1 MSEEK
6 KTTVSENRRQV
17 ILEDKYC
24 EMAERIGDGNRS
36 KGIRI
41 AIEHFYK
48 TKAVSYGGEYECEFG
63 EKESE

>member
-24 EMAERIGDGNRS
+24 DMAERIGDGNRS

-41 AIEHFYK
+41 ALEL
-48 TKAVSYGGEYECEFG
+48 YEELI
-63 EKESE
+63 KSANTNNSDTAINIP

>member
-24 EMAERIGDGNRS
+24 DMAERIGDGNRS

-41 AIEHFYK
+41 ALEQ
-48 TKAVSYGGEYECEFG
+48 YE
-63 EKESE
+63 EKEQS

>member
-24 EMAERIGDGNRS
+24 DMAERIGDGNRS

-41 AIEHFYK
+41 ALEQ
-48 TKAVSYGGEYECEFG
+48 YEELKC
-63 EKESE
+63 KKN